1 MSLLIRKRAGGVGIK
16 IIFSYNV
23 DELKKEREINYDG
36 FN

>member
-1 MSLLIRKRAGGVGIK
+1 MAGGVGTK

-23 DELKKEREINYDG
+23 DDLKKERKFNYDS